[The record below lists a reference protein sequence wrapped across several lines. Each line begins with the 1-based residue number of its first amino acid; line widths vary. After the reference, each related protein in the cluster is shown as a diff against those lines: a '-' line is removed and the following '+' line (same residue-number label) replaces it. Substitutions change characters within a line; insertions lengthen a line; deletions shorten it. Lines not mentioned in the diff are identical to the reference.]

1 MFRADDNIERER
13 TCCNPKTRI
22 LFPAFKGL
30 QCSMKQVTTT
40 SPERQFYANTR
51 AFGRFGMRIFKP
63 TLMARPHWHGHVEA
77 NFIRNA
83 RMVYVVDGQRIVVEP
98 DQLLLFWA
106 GIPHQ
111 LVEIEKT
118 AEAESEISNIY
129 LPLDTFLFMPHIP
142 DLQVALL
149 TGGMVLFPKELCSES
164 LLRRWYGDYRANNPE
179 RLDVAKLEMNALFRR
194 ISFSPLPFLKQPWR
208 SPTEKSGI
216 ASPHVRHVVSMVR
229 HVLEN
234 LEQPLKNEHVTK
246 ITGLHT
252 NYALSLFSR
261 TMQLPLKQFIIRMRL
276 LKARG
281 LLLESDTAIATI
293 AVESGFGSAS
303 QFYAHFNAAYG
314 TSPQQLRLS
323 YLRMMHV

>member
-1 MFRADDNIERER
+1 M
-13 TCCNPKTRI
+13 TKTTLRKAVD
-22 LFPAFKGL
+22 LTL
-30 QCSMKQVTTT
+30 
-40 SPERQFYANTR
+40 PERQFYSRTR

-63 TLMARPHWHGHVEA
+63 TIMKRPHWHGHVEA
-77 NFIRNA
+77 NLIRNA
-83 RMVYVVDGQRIVVEP
+83 RMIYIVDGQRLIVEP
-98 DQLLLFWA
+98 DQLVLFWA

-111 LVEIEKT
+111 LVAFEQLS
-118 AEAESEISNIY
+118 EAEPELCNIY

-149 TGGMVLFPKELCSES
+149 TGGMVQFPHALCNYDQFK
-164 LLRRWYGDYRANNPE
+164 RWYADYRSNDPE
-179 RLDVAKLEMNALFRR
+179 HLDVAKLELNILFRR
-194 ISFSPLPFLKQPWR
+194 ISFAPLPFLKHPWR
-208 SPTEKSGI
+208 NQSEKSGI
-216 ASPHVRHVVSMVR
+216 ASPHVRHVVTMVR

-246 ITGLHT
+246 STGLHT

-323 YLRMMHV
+323 YLHMLHV

>member
-1 MFRADDNIERER
+1 VNK
-13 TCCNPKTRI
+13 PP
-22 LFPAFKGL
+22 PA
-30 QCSMKQVTTT
+30 SVDPI
-40 SPERQFYANTR
+40 SPERRFYSRTK

-63 TLMARPHWHGHVEA
+63 ALMERPHSHGHVEA

-83 RMVYVVDGQRIVVEP
+83 RMIYVVDGQKLTIEP

-111 LVEIEKT
+111 LVAVEQLAS
-118 AEAESEISNIY
+118 AEPELCNIY

-149 TGGMVLFPKELCSES
+149 TGGMVQFPADLCSIHN
-164 LLRRWYGDYRANNPE
+164 LRLWYGDYRANESE
-179 RLDVAKLEMNALFRR
+179 RLDVVKMELNVLFRR
-194 ISFSPLPFLKQPWR
+194 VSLDPLPFLKQPWR
-208 SPTEKSGI
+208 DSPTKAGLPT
-216 ASPHVRHVVSMVR
+216 PHVRHVVEMVR

-234 LEQPLKNEHVTK
+234 LTEPLKNQDVTK
-246 ITGLHT
+246 VTGLHP
-252 NYALSLFSR
+252 NYALTLFSR

-281 LLLESDTAIATI
+281 MLLESDTAIATI

-314 TSPQQLRLS
+314 TSPQALRD
-323 YLRMMHV
+323 RMIAAI